1 MVPQD
6 DSPSIDKIIPEKGY
20 VKGNVAI
27 ISQLVNRVKNNAKTP
42 EEIRLVADWYEKE
55 LEKRGWE
62 N

>member
-42 EEIRLVADWYEKE
+42 EEIRQVADWYKKE